1 MDRLSMLQGV
11 LAQNP
16 SDPFARYGL
25 AMEHVNRGDT
35 ATALAEFAK
44 LLELNPEYT
53 PGYQMA
59 AQTLI
64 KEGRDED
71 ARKMLENGISCAMRS
86 GNQHARSE
94 MEALLDD
101 LR

>member
-1 MDRLSMLQGV
+1 MDRLSMLQGI
-11 LAQNP
+11 LAQTP
-16 SDPFARYGL
+16 GDPFARYGL

-59 AQTLI
+59 AQTLM
-64 KEGRDED
+64 KEGREQE